1 MVAVYAT
8 CKQISKNQCMY
19 RFGGHITIDK
29 NVNIDGLT
37 VVMLLLSLFS
47 VD

>member
-1 MVAVYAT
+1 MIKTDENSKIKSGRFPVVAVYA
-8 CKQISKNQCMY
+8 
-19 RFGGHITIDK
+19 
-29 NVNIDGLT
+29 T